1 MLEGL
6 EITIVNTRDVFDN
19 DKYGRIDAEFNT
31 KKNISLEKNLRRI
44 DVRKIADVSVV
55 TDGEHGSPVL
65 DENSGIVY
73 LSGNN
78 IKENIIDFENIRF
91 CSKELHEKNLRSSVK
106 KDTVLMSIVGTV
118 GKASIVYED
127 VLANTD
133 RNVATIKNINNEF
146 VPGFISTFLNSK
158 YGFFQTQRFS
168 TGNVQPL
175 LNLLQVKSI
184 IVPKLSL
191 FFQKSIET
199 VIKKAFLIK
208 KESKNA
214 YDKSEY
220 ILLETLGL
228 KDFETNSD
236 AVNIKGFKESFLS
249 TGRLDAEYYQKKY
262 DILEKKIKSTTF
274 KRIEEIRT
282 DNYRGMQPVYIEDGE
297 IDVINSKHILESS
310 LDYERFEKTSSEYWD
325 KQKRARVSKGDIL
338 TYTTGANIG
347 RTQVYLSDKKALAS
361 NHVNILRL
369 NGENPYYIG
378 FVLNSVVGRLQTEKF
393 SAGSAQAEL
402 YPKDIDEFI
411 VPIIE
416 KSLQEKIIDLFNDSF
431 HLKKESEQLL
441 DLAKRAVE
449 VAIEEGEEKAMEM
462 IENHK

>member
-6 EITIVNTRDVFDN
+6 ETVVVDYSTTFGNKDFRVDSDFWTKEPKKNPNLKYDKIGNVLVSAQYGISVSMNEDGIGYPIYRMNEIHNMMCDLEVDKHADISKEEFGKFRLNDRDVLFNRTNSYEWVGRTGIYRKLDN
-19 DKYGRIDAEFNT
+19 QEFTFASYLVRFIPDENYIFPEYLATYLNTKYGIWDV
-31 KKNISLEKNLRRI
+31 KRRSRQSI
-44 DVRKIADVSVV
+44 NQTNVNPEEV
-55 TDGEHGSPVL
+55 
-65 DENSGIVY
+65 
-73 LSGNN
+73 
-78 IKENIIDFENIRF
+78 KEIYI
-91 CSKELHEKNLRSSVK
+91 
-106 KDTVLMSIVGTV
+106 
-118 GKASIVYED
+118 
-127 VLANTD
+127 
-133 RNVATIKNINNEF
+133 
-146 VPGFISTFLNSK
+146 
-158 YGFFQTQRFS
+158 
-168 TGNVQPL
+168 PL
-175 LNLLQVKSI
+175 LNKSLQNFIKYNFEIAHTNRIKSSE
-184 IVPKLSL
+184 VYN
-191 FFQKSIET
+191 QAET
-199 VIKKAFLIK
+199 L
-208 KESKNA
+208 
-214 YDKSEY
+214 
-220 ILLETLGL
+220 LLETLGL
-228 KDFETNSD
+228 NDFEINSD

-462 IENHK
+462 IEIFF